1 MMFDLDSFFDWDKP
15 AYTFSRPVHDMKP
28 YSIKT
33 LSDRVV
39 LVHNIVG
46 VKEDDIKVDVVH
58 EEDGRDRLVIEGV
71 THNDVLNYDY
81 KVSSKFDIKADM
93 FKSVTYEV
101 KDGLLYINLYK
112 KEPEVTKL
120 TVTKA

>member
-28 YSIKT
+28 YMIKT
-33 LSDRVV
+33 LEDRVV
-39 LVHNIVG
+39 IVHNIVG
-46 VKEDDIKVDVVH
+46 IEPDDIKVSIVN
-58 EEDGRDRLVIEGV
+58 EDGRDSLVIEGV

-81 KVSSKFDIKADM
+81 KVSSKFGIVSADV

-101 KDGLLYINLYK
+101 KDGLLYINLFK
-112 KEPEVTKL
+112 KEPETTKL
-120 TVTKA
+120 TVTRV

>member
-1 MMFDLDSFFDWDKP
+1 MLFDYDSFFNWDKP
-15 AYTFSRPVHDMKP
+15 AYTFSRSVHDMHP

-33 LSDRVV
+33 LDDRVV

-46 VKEDDIKVDVVH
+46 VKEEDIKVDIINN
-58 EEDGRDRLVIEGV
+58 DGRDQLVIEGT

-81 KVSSKFDIKADM
+81 KINSRFDIKADM
-93 FKSVTYEV
+93 FKNVTYSV
-101 KDGLLYINLYK
+101 QDGLLYINLFK

-120 TVTKA
+120 LVTKE

>member
-1 MMFDLDSFFDWDKP
+1 MMFDYDSFFNWDKP
-15 AYTFSRPVHDMKP
+15 AYTFSRSVHDMHP

-33 LSDRVV
+33 LDDRVV

-46 VKEDDIKVDVVH
+46 VKEDDIKVDIVNK
-58 EEDGRDRLVIEGV
+58 DGRDQLVIEGV
-71 THNDVLNYDY
+71 THNDLLNYDY

-93 FKSVTYEV
+93 FKNVTYEV
-101 KDGLLYINLYK
+101 HDGLLYINLFK
-112 KEPEVTKL
+112 KEPEVAKL

>member
-1 MMFDLDSFFDWDKP
+1 MLFDYDSFFNWDKP
-15 AYTFSRPVHDMKP
+15 AYTFSRSVHDMHP

-33 LSDRVV
+33 LDDRVV

-46 VKEDDIKVDVVH
+46 VKEDDIKVDIINK
-58 EEDGRDRLVIEGV
+58 DGRDQLVIEGV
-71 THNDVLNYDY
+71 THNDLLDYDY
-81 KVSSKFDIKADM
+81 KINSKFDIKADM
-93 FKSVTYEV
+93 FKSVTYSVE
-101 KDGLLYINLYK
+101 DGLLYINLFK

>member
-1 MMFDLDSFFDWDKP
+1 MFNLDPFFDWDKP
-15 AYTFSRPVHDMKP
+15 AYSFSRPVHDMKP

-33 LSDRVV
+33 LEDMVV
-39 LVHNIVG
+39 LVHSIVG
-46 VKEDDIKVDVVH
+46 VKEDDIKVDIVN
-58 EEDGRDRLVIEGV
+58 ENGRDRLVIEGV

-93 FKSVTYEV
+93 FKSVKYEV
-101 KDGLLYINLYK
+101 KDGLLYIYLYK

-120 TVTKA
+120 SVTRI

>member
-15 AYTFSRPVHDMKP
+15 AYAFSRPVHDMKP

-33 LSDRVV
+33 LEDRVV

-46 VKEDDIKVDVVH
+46 IKEDDIKVEVVH
-58 EEDGRDRLVIEGV
+58 KDNRDRLVIEGV

-81 KVSSKFDIKADM
+81 KVSSTFDIKADM

-101 KDGLLYINLYK
+101 KDGLLYINLFK
-112 KEPEVTKL
+112 KEPVATTL

>member
-1 MMFDLDSFFDWDKP
+1 MMFDLDPFFDWDKP

-33 LSDRVV
+33 LEDKVV
-39 LVHNIVG
+39 LVHNVCG
-46 VKEDDIKVDVVH
+46 VKEEDISVDIVS
-58 EEDGRDRLVIEGV
+58 EDGRDRLVINGV

-93 FKSVTYEV
+93 FKSVNYEV
-101 KDGLLYINLYK
+101 KDGLLYIYLYK

-120 TVTKA
+120 IVTKKA

>member
-33 LSDRVV
+33 LEDRVV

-46 VKEDDIKVDVVH
+46 IKEDDVKVSI
-58 EEDGRDRLVIEGV
+58 ESENGRDRLVIEGV

-101 KDGLLYINLYK
+101 KDGLLYIYLFK
-112 KEPEVTKL
+112 REPEATKL
-120 TVTKA
+120 IVTKA

>member
-1 MMFDLDSFFDWDKP
+1 MLFDYDSFFDWDRP
-15 AYTFSRPVHDMKP
+15 AYSFSRSVHDMHP

-33 LSDRVV
+33 LEDRVV

-46 VKEDDIKVDVVH
+46 VKEEDIKVDI
-58 EEDGRDRLVIEGV
+58 ERTEDGRDRLVIEGV

-81 KVSSKFDIKADM
+81 KINSKFYIKADM
-93 FKSVTYEV
+93 FKDVTYYV
-101 KDGLLYINLYK
+101 KDGLLYIELFK

-120 TVTKA
+120 TVRKA

>member
-1 MMFDLDSFFDWDKP
+1 MLFDYDSFFNWDKP
-15 AYTFSRPVHDMKP
+15 AYTFSRSVHDMHP

-33 LSDRVV
+33 LDDRVV

-46 VKEDDIKVDVVH
+46 VKEEDIKVDIINK
-58 EEDGRDRLVIEGV
+58 DGRDQLIIEGT

-81 KVSSKFDIKADM
+81 KINSRFDIKADM
-93 FKSVTYEV
+93 FKNVTYSV
-101 KDGLLYINLYK
+101 QDGLLYINLFK

-120 TVTKA
+120 LVTKE

>member
-1 MMFDLDSFFDWDKP
+1 MMFDFDSFFNWDKP
-15 AYTFSRPVHDMKP
+15 AYAFSRPVHDMKP
-28 YSIKT
+28 YSLKT
-33 LSDRVV
+33 LKDRVV

-46 VKEDDIKVDVVH
+46 VNEGDIKVDIVH
-58 EEDGRDRLVIEGV
+58 EDDGRDMLVIEGV

-81 KVSSKFDIKADM
+81 KVSSKFEIKADM
-93 FKSVTYEV
+93 FKAVTYQV

-112 KEPEVTKL
+112 REPEVTKL

>member
-1 MMFDLDSFFDWDKP
+1 MLFDYDSFFNWDKP
-15 AYTFSRPVHDMKP
+15 AYTFSRSVKDMHP

-33 LSDRVV
+33 LDDRVV

-46 VKEDDIKVDVVH
+46 VKEEDIKVDIVNT
-58 EEDGRDRLVIEGV
+58 DGRDQLVIEGV

-81 KVSSKFDIKADM
+81 KINSRFDIKADM
-93 FKSVTYEV
+93 FKNVTYSV
-101 KDGLLYINLYK
+101 QDGLLYINLYK

-120 TVTKA
+120 LVTKE

>member
-1 MMFDLDSFFDWDKP
+1 M
-15 AYTFSRPVHDMKP
+15 HP

-33 LSDRVV
+33 LDDRVV

-46 VKEDDIKVDVVH
+46 VKEDDIKVDIINK
-58 EEDGRDRLVIEGV
+58 DGRDQLVIEGV
-71 THNDVLNYDY
+71 THNDLLDYDY
-81 KVSSKFDIKADM
+81 KINSKFDIKADM
-93 FKSVTYEV
+93 FKNVTYSVE
-101 KDGLLYINLYK
+101 DGLLYINLFK

>member
-1 MMFDLDSFFDWDKP
+1 MLFDYDSFFNWDKP
-15 AYTFSRPVHDMKP
+15 AYTFSRSVHDMHP

-33 LSDRVV
+33 LDDRVV

-46 VKEDDIKVDVVH
+46 VKEDDIKVDIVNK
-58 EEDGRDRLVIEGV
+58 DGRDQLVIEGV
-71 THNDVLNYDY
+71 THNDLLNYDY
-81 KVSSKFDIKADM
+81 KINSRFDIKADE
-93 FKSVTYEV
+93 FKNVTYSVE
-101 KDGLLYINLYK
+101 DGLLYINLFK

>member
-1 MMFDLDSFFDWDKP
+1 MLFDYDSFFNWDRP
-15 AYTFSRPVHDMKP
+15 AYTFSRSVHDMSP
-28 YSIKT
+28 YKIKT
-33 LSDRVV
+33 LEDRVV

-46 VKEDDIKVDVVH
+46 VKED
-58 EEDGRDRLVIEGV
+58 RLVIEGV
-71 THNDVLNYDY
+71 THNDILNYDY

-101 KDGLLYINLYK
+101 HDGLLYINLFK
-112 KEPEVTKL
+112 KEPEVAKL

>member
-1 MMFDLDSFFDWDKP
+1 MLFDYDSFFNWDKP
-15 AYTFSRPVHDMKP
+15 AYTFSRSVHDMHP

-33 LSDRVV
+33 LDDRVV

-46 VKEDDIKVDVVH
+46 VKEEDIKVDIINK
-58 EEDGRDRLVIEGV
+58 DGRDQLVIEGT

-81 KVSSKFDIKADM
+81 KINSRFDIKADM
-93 FKSVTYEV
+93 FKNVTYSV
-101 KDGLLYINLYK
+101 QDGSLYINLFK

-120 TVTKA
+120 LVTKE

>member
-1 MMFDLDSFFDWDKP
+1 MLFDYDSFFNWDKP
-15 AYTFSRPVHDMKP
+15 AYTFSRSVHDMHP

-33 LSDRVV
+33 LEDRVV

-46 VKEDDIKVDVVH
+46 VKEEDIKVDVVRT
-58 EEDGRDRLVIEGV
+58 EDGRDQLVIEGV

-81 KVSSKFDIKADM
+81 KIKSKFDIKADM
-93 FKSVTYEV
+93 YKDVTYSV
-101 KDGLLYINLYK
+101 KDGLLYIELFK

-120 TVTKA
+120 TVRKA

>member
-1 MMFDLDSFFDWDKP
+1 MMFDYDSFFNWDKP
-15 AYTFSRPVHDMKP
+15 AYTFSRSVHDMHP

-33 LSDRVV
+33 LDDRVV

-46 VKEDDIKVDVVH
+46 VKEEDIKVDIINN
-58 EEDGRDRLVIEGV
+58 DGRDQLIIEGT

-81 KVSSKFDIKADM
+81 KINSRFDIKADM
-93 FKSVTYEV
+93 FKNVTYSV
-101 KDGLLYINLYK
+101 QDGLLYINLFK
-112 KEPEVTKL
+112 KEPEVAKL

>member
-1 MMFDLDSFFDWDKP
+1 MLFDYDSFFILYKP
-15 AYTFSRPVHDMKP
+15 AYTFSRSVHDMHP

-33 LSDRVV
+33 LDDRVV

-46 VKEDDIKVDVVH
+46 VKEDDIKVDITH
-58 EEDGRDRLVIEGV
+58 TDGRDQLVITGV

-81 KVSSKFDIKADM
+81 KINSRFDIKADM
-93 FKSVTYEV
+93 FKNVTYSV
-101 KDGLLYINLYK
+101 QDGLLYINLFK

-120 TVTKA
+120 LVTKE

>member
-1 MMFDLDSFFDWDKP
+1 MMFDYDSFFNWDKP
-15 AYTFSRPVHDMKP
+15 GYTFSRSVHDMSP
-28 YSIKT
+28 YKIKT
-33 LSDRVV
+33 LEDRVV
-39 LVHNIVG
+39 LVHSIVG
-46 VKEDDIKVDVVH
+46 VSEDDINVDIVT
-58 EEDGRDRLVIEGV
+58 EDGRDQLVISGI

-93 FKSVTYEV
+93 FKSVTYDV

-120 TVTKA
+120 TVTRA